1 MSNFTEHEQKMHN
14 LTLCDAVRAFTLST
28 KGWRPDYVRNTITTS
43 LRVVLVHYSTHQYIR
58 RGWMP
63 KECLNKPL
71 DGLEYKVQLL
81 HAGNDIEGHP
91 PTSIK
96 QGRVLERV
104 IFKILGA
111 IRDYRLVWSPKWVQF
126 AEVQGGDDP
135 DRNMEIIERREIGY
149 ITGMFRAIATGMNSP
164 LAKMT
169 DLEIFQEKEGYRE
182 WALSKFIEN
191 FMRQWFTSY
200 TGDPGRDGETCKKR
214 VHGKTRFRWA
224 FCEGPT
230 APAADV
236 AEMLMGIYEEAEG
249 EINDEAA
256 KRKKQKKIDRERST
270 VLARRVKNTLRW
282 SGFKED
288 RLDERISEMQQQLER
303 LKGKKKEEQNVRDWC
318 ENQRAAFLMPLV
330 SKGLWNVFK
339 ESGENAGERIFECP
353 SDTTVRMVQVL
364 KCIHMYGARGFD
376 LNRDV
381 WAMAHPELAAA

>member
-1 MSNFTEHEQKMHN
+1 
-14 LTLCDAVRAFTLST
+14 
-28 KGWRPDYVRNTITTS
+28 
-43 LRVVLVHYSTHQYIR
+43 
-58 RGWMP
+58 
-63 KECLNKPL
+63 
-71 DGLEYKVQLL
+71 
-81 HAGNDIEGHP
+81 
-91 PTSIK
+91 
-96 QGRVLERV
+96 
-104 IFKILGA
+104 LGA

-126 AEVQGGDDP
+126 AEVQGWDDP